1 MTALNS
7 IRPQLTFALFSYNQ
21 ERFIRETV
29 ESAFAQ
35 TYSPLQIILSD
46 DGSKDGTFEIMSQM
60 AAGYRGPHEILLNRN
75 DPNLGI
81 GAHVSKIISLAKSE
95 LVVGLAGDDTC
106 VPDRTQKLFKH
117 WDAAGRPECVMYSDA
132 WETDEAGA
140 ITGEAC
146 LPPDCKTTLFDV
158 LKGAPAPV
166 IGCTQAWHR
175 SLVEF
180 FGPIPADVMNEDG
193 TLWFRA
199 SLLGRVLH
207 LPEKLVRH
215 RLHGSNTGSGGF
227 GEGAQGNRWLEIC
240 ARSMQNKASL
250 VACNL
255 ADLHAFRSRGDS
267 MDGLNGIEC
276 LLNRWLAVSRIGES
290 ICSCRDWKRYGQ
302 VIDYLSSAPTFAYWK
317 LLPRMLWPRLF
328 DNLKKICRL
337 VTKDQARLK

>member
-46 DGSKDGTFEIMSQM
+46 DGSKDGTFEIMSRM

-75 DPNLGI
+75 APNLGI
-81 GAHVSKIISLAKSE
+81 GAHVSKVIGIGKGQ

-106 VPDRTQKLFKH
+106 VPDRTEKLFKH

-146 LPPDCKTTLFDV
+146 LPADRKTSLFDV
-158 LKGAPAPV
+158 LKGAPAPI

-175 SLVEF
+175 SLVDF
-180 FGPIPADVMNEDG
+180 FGPIPTDVMNEDG
-193 TLWFRA
+193 ALWFRA
-199 SLLGRVLH
+199 SLLGKVLH

-215 RLHGSNTGSGGF
+215 RLHGSNTGSGGYAENAT
-227 GEGAQGNRWLEIC
+227 GSRWLELF
-240 ARSMQNKASL
+240 ARSLRRQAAVNR
-250 VACNL
+250 CNL
-255 ADLHAFRSRGDS
+255 VDLAAFRSKGGKLE
-267 MDGLNGIEC
+267 GLDRIERSLKRWHSSSQAGEIIC
-276 LLNRWLAVSRIGES
+276 TAQGWKRLAHVPAYLLN
-290 ICSCRDWKRYGQ
+290 
-302 VIDYLSSAPTFAYWK
+302 APTLTHWK
-317 LLPRMLWPRLF
+317 LLPRMLCPNLF
-328 DNLKKICRL
+328 GGGKRRSQPAMKAVGQN
-337 VTKDQARLK
+337 